1 MANLKSVIRPFE
13 TPDYSP
19 PKVVKPSTGA
29 EPEDNV
35 VITVGKNGRGKTWTT
50 SYTFSQQRYMVK
62 QIKEKKEIN
71 PNDDPF
77 NSNNDPFNPNDD
89 PFNPNDG
96 GAP

>member
-19 PKVVKPSTGA
+19 PKVVKPSSGA

-50 SYTFSQQRYMVK
+50 SYTFSQQRYMTK
-62 QIKEKKEIN
+62 QIVEKTDVS
-71 PNDDPF
+71 PNDLDQYYDPE
-77 NSNNDPFNPNDD
+77 SDSYKTGTGDPSP
-89 PFNPNDG
+89 
-96 GAP
+96 